1 MEKAKTSVFSFVDC
15 IVSKPGKTRQL
26 NNMFL
31 VKPSSTEA
39 SCYGGACTAIYTI
52 AVPSPTKSQ
61 FICEFS
67 YTAAVNHFCFVQ
79 SRTQSQYIFNSHRL
93 DIIKSQKMSHS
104 SLRVFPRLS
113 FLPRVPQRYSSV
125 INLTISRTDSDNHR
139 DLSFYCFVIRFCT
152 L

>member
-52 AVPSPTKSQ
+52 AVPSPT
-61 FICEFS
+61 FS
-67 YTAAVNHFCFVQ
+67 YTAIVNHFCAI
-79 SRTQSQYIFNSHRL
+79 SN
-93 DIIKSQKMSHS
+93 
-104 SLRVFPRLS
+104 
-113 FLPRVPQRYSSV
+113 
-125 INLTISRTDSDNHR
+125 TISIY
-139 DLSFYCFVIRFCT
+139 F
-152 L
+152 